1 MTTYFNLLR
10 PKQWVKNLFILL
22 PLIFGQKL
30 FSFPENLRAVF
41 VFGIFSLASSA
52 GYILNDIFDRNYD
65 RTHPVK
71 RLRPVASGKVSVQS
85 AWIICVLLAFSSIG
99 LSFGLGWDVAL
110 VLLTYMGANL
120 LYTLFFKRLVLIDV
134 FCLALFTCLRIVAG
148 TVVTGVI
155 YSHWMI
161 IMAVLLALFLGFQKR
176 RNELGN
182 QEETGTVTRPVLY
195 KYSQHFIDQVVSV
208 LTSSIVVTYM
218 LYTFDKGTVDKIGS
232 THLMYSIP
240 FVYYGVFR
248 YLYIIHKLGFG
259 EDPTVILFIDR
270 MTQLNLLLWLIVCT
284 SVIYLGF

>member
-10 PKQWVKNLFILL
+10 PKQWVKNLFIFL
-22 PLIFGQKL
+22 PVFFGQKL

-52 GYILNDIFDRNYD
+52 GYIFNDIFDRNYD
-65 RTHPVK
+65 RLHPVK
-71 RLRPVASGKVSVQS
+71 RLRLVASGTVSIHS
-85 AWIICVLLAFSSIG
+85 AWIICVLLALGSMG
-99 LSFGLGWDVAL
+99 LSFGLGGDVAL

-148 TVVTGVI
+148 TVVTGVT

-176 RNELGN
+176 RNELSSQGKAR
-182 QEETGTVTRPVLY
+182 TVTRPVLY

-248 YLYIIHKLGFG
+248 YLYIVHELGFG

-284 SVIYLGF
+284 SVIYLGL